1 MSLSRLGCSTAP
13 GSPGSSALSSAAR
26 RLARVDTTLQDP
38 SPAFGQ
44 GDPIVGQLLDGRY
57 RVDARIAVGGMA
69 TVYRAM
75 DTRLDRVL
83 ALKVMHPALATDASF
98 VERFIREAKSVARL
112 AHPNVVAVF
121 DQGAQGAYV
130 YLAMEYVAGCT
141 LRDVLRERGA
151 LQPRAALDILE
162 PVLAALGAAHRAG
175 FVHRD
180 MKPENVL
187 IGDDGRVKVAD
198 FGLVR
203 AVGSDTNT
211 TGTVL
216 GTVSYLAPEQIEH
229 GTADTRTDVYAC
241 GVVLYEML
249 TGAKPHTGDTP
260 AQVIYQHLNEDV
272 PAPSAV
278 VPGLATEL
286 DELVASATARN
297 PEARPFDAVA
307 LLAESRT
314 ARATLTDGQLDAVPP
329 QALAE
334 AHDDAEDRT
343 SVIRRVL
350 PVDQGTAHH
359 TSRLE
364 MPPPLPPEPA
374 RSGPRHGGPR
384 RGMLAAIVAVL
395 LVLGVGAGVWYINS
409 GQFTRVPSLLGQT
422 EKAARERLSDSGLE
436 LKGVNRAYSDDVDR
450 GKVISSDPK
459 SGARIRGN
467 GSVKIVVSRGP
478 EIVKVPDVRG
488 TGPAEAR
495 RALKK
500 VGLVPGMVTK
510 EFSEDIEQGKVIRTD
525 PGAGAERHP
534 DSAVALVVSKGS
546 PVDVPDLTGLSVQ
559 EATDALDEE
568 GLKAEVLPGRVNSPE
583 AAGDIARQSPG
594 GGTRAAA
601 GDTITLTVS
610 KGPRMIDVPDVTGK
624 DVDEATRLLKAAGFE
639 VEVDRPFLS
648 FSDTIASQSVDGGD
662 RAPEGSTITIKTK
675 GL

>member
-1 MSLSRLGCSTAP
+1 M
-13 GSPGSSALSSAAR
+13 AAR
-26 RLARVDTTLQDP
+26 RLACVDTTLQDP
-38 SPAFGQ
+38 L
-44 GDPIVGQLLDGRY
+44 VGQLLDGRY

-121 DQGAQGAYV
+121 DQGAQGQYV

-141 LRDVLRERGA
+141 LRDVLRDRGA

-203 AVGSDTNT
+203 AVGAVTST
-211 TGTVL
+211 TGSVL

-249 TGAKPHTGDTP
+249 TGAKPRAGDTP

-278 VPGLATEL
+278 VPGLPVAL
-286 DELVASATARN
+286 DDLVASATARN
-297 PEARPFDAVA
+297 PEVRPFDAVA
-307 LLAESRT
+307 LLAE
-314 ARATLTDGQLDAVPP
+314 AREARSGLTDAQLDAVPP

-334 AHDDAEDRT
+334 AHDAAEDLT
-343 SVIRRVL
+343 SVIPRL
-350 PVDQGTAHH
+350 IPADQGVAHH

-364 MPPPLPPEPA
+364 MPAPMPPPA
-374 RSGPRHGGPR
+374 PRGPWRFGPR
-384 RGMLAAIVAVL
+384 RSVLAAVLAVL
-395 LVLGVGAGVWYINS
+395 LVLGVGTGVWYINS
-409 GQFTRVPSLLGQT
+409 GQFTQVPSLLGQT
-422 EKAARERLSDSGLE
+422 EKTAQQRLSDAGLE
-436 LKGVNRAYSDDVDR
+436 LKSVKRSYSDTVER
-450 GKVISSDPK
+450 GKVISSDPE
-459 SGARIRGN
+459 SRARIRRN
-467 GSVKIVVSRGP
+467 DAVTLVVSRGP
-478 EIVKVPDVRG
+478 EIVKVPDVQG
-488 TGPAEAR
+488 L
-495 RALKK
+495 ALADAKRDLK
-500 VGLVPGMVTK
+500 EVGLVPGMVTK
-510 EFSEDIEQGKVIRTD
+510 EFSEETARGEVIRTD
-525 PGAGAERHP
+525 PAAGAERRSG
-534 DSAVALVVSKGS
+534 SAVALVVNKGA
-546 PVDVPDLTGLSVQ
+546 PVDVPDVTGLSV
-559 EATDALDEE
+559 EDATAALDEE
-568 GLKAEVLPGRVNSPE
+568 GLKAEVLPDRVHSPE
-583 AAGDIARQSPG
+583 VAGDIAHQSLG
-594 GGTRAAA
+594 EGSRAAE

-624 DVDEATRLLKAAGFE
+624 DVDDARSELEAAGFE
-639 VEVDRPFLS
+639 VKVDRPFLS
-648 FSDTIASQSVDGGD
+648 FSGTVASQSVDGGEQ
-662 RAPEGSTITIKTK
+662 APEGSAITIKTK